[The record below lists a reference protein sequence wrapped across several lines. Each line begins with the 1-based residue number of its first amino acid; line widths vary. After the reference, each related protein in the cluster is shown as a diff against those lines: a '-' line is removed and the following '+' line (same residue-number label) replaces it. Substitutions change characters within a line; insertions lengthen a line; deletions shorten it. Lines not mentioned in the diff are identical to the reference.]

1 MSLTI
6 RPMTLPDLGVAI
18 DWAAAEG
25 WNPGL
30 ADADAFLAEDPGGF
44 LMGFVEG
51 APAACISVVRYGAD
65 YGFLGFYIAAPDY
78 RGKGFGIRI
87 WNAGMAHLAG
97 RVVGLDGVVDQ
108 QASYAKSGFVL
119 AHRNIRYG
127 GRPEGA
133 KDPAVIAADA
143 ARILPYDAPFFP
155 APRPKFLRAWLSI
168 QGHIARM
175 LVENG
180 EVAGYGVLRP
190 CREGSKIGPLFA
202 ETEAAAERLFRAL
215 VAEAPPG
222 PVYLDPP
229 ESNPAALRLAERHG
243 MTPSFETARM
253 YRGPAPD
260 LPLARTFG
268 ITTFELG

>member
-1 MSLTI
+1 MTFTI
-6 RPMTLPDLGVAI
+6 RPMTPHDLSTAI

-30 ADADAFLAEDPGGF
+30 ADAPAFLAEDPAGF
-44 LMGFVEG
+44 LMGFVDG

-65 YGFLGFYIAAPDY
+65 YGFLGFYIAGPEF
-78 RGKGFGIRI
+78 RGQGFGIQV
-87 WNAGMAHLAG
+87 WDAGMAHLAG
-97 RVVGLDGVVDQ
+97 RTVGLDGVVDQ
-108 QASYAKSGFVL
+108 QANYAKSGFIL

-127 GRPEGA
+127 GQPEGRA
-133 KDPAVIAADA
+133 DPAVIPADP
-143 ARILPYDAPFFP
+143 ARVLPYDAPFFP
-155 APRPKFLRAWLSI
+155 SDRAKFLRAWLSTP
-168 QGHIARM
+168 GHVARM

-180 EVAGYGVLRP
+180 EITGYGVLRP
-190 CREGSKIGPLFA
+190 CREGAKIGPLFA
-202 ETEAAAERLFRAL
+202 DTEAGAERLFRAL

-229 ESNPAALRLAERHG
+229 ETNAAAIALAERHG

-260 LPLARTFG
+260 LPLGRTFG